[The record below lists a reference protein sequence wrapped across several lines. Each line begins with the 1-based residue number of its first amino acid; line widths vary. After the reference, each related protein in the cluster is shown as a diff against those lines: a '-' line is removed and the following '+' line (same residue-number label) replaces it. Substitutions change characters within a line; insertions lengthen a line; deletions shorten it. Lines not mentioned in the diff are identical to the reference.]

1 MAITL
6 YELKGTTR
14 SDYQT
19 NCAQLKDFCAIE
31 SDWRDIFRW
40 VMSISGEIPLYDEYN
55 KENGK
60 ISALWS
66 NNVLTVLVE
75 IVQKNLKEYVSSF
88 LDGNGTIYQK
98 KYTNDLHTKISAW
111 ILRLDNYL
119 QAGLSNASESAA
131 MRIAVIV
138 KEQLAK
144 SLPIKIDKIS
154 KRNPFEENET
164 NRPYF
169 TMLGALSD
177 IQDKFDY
184 YTQQVENSGDMDASL
199 ALLLVFI
206 RNYSEIIKEFNEKL
220 QEWPNF
226 YHKEILQVVPND
238 AVQDST
244 YLIITPNKEK
254 TCDTFMLPAHTQ
266 FLAGTNDDGTDLFY
280 KLEAKTYIVPAKI
293 DNVHSVFKIG
303 NSIYM
308 APIPLS
314 ENNKTPLF
322 DENNILNKQL
332 EYGWMFVS
340 HTLVLAE
347 GKRTITVS
355 FIIKENNNIS
365 EIELSR
371 QIANQTNAFTLWTSG
386 SEGWT
391 NYKYDLS
398 YEANKLLLIFK
409 FTINEEEDALSI
421 CQKNIHG
428 IESKYPAIRI
438 LANNSID
445 LDEWTTQIQFSDLQI
460 KIDVEDIRNFSL
472 YSEIGQL
479 DSTMPFYPFGTV
491 GERGSWFVFG
501 NEEIAEKLVHSVSL
515 KGTWNRLPNGGYGE
529 LYKNYTSKQPITDS
543 SFSVSCEWQDESQW
557 NTCVNSP
564 LSLFQTGTDSIAS
577 ENAIF
582 DFIIAEQKRLRMRS
596 SYEYHRNK
604 RGFYRIRLL
613 QPSIGFGMDAYRQQ
627 FADTM
632 IYNSGQKEKNWK
644 SLPATPQVP
653 LLADV
658 SVGYKAEGRF
668 TDNIEGDRLFRITET
683 SSYEECFLLGS
694 NAFNLMPVIEKQA
707 LQIGLRNLA
716 NVKQIRI
723 YLDLQYVKEGGM
735 IETDPKSAFPML
747 AWYSSVANAWYPIPQ
762 ECILAEETMGLT
774 RSGFIEW
781 KLSSI
786 KEYTDI
792 GGDTIFWV
800 RIGFN
805 NGAAPTYRVLK
816 GIYLNYVQV
825 VAENGNGNSL
835 AAKTI
840 SDLVKKDDRVASILQ
855 PVAGYGGKPVETSEN
870 ISIRQT
876 TRISTRSRAITPT
889 DYERM
894 ILERFTDIEKV
905 CCIPTT
911 ADEDRVRIVVFPQSE
926 NRKYPQLP
934 DWKLAEIEHFLAPYL
949 SIFAQ
954 VQVINPTYEPLT
966 IRFKAVL
973 KKDTL
978 DERDVKRRLTRRIYK
993 YFASWF
999 LCSKLPSLGL
1009 QYSHEG
1015 LQAWLANDEAIS
1027 KTISLEIEGG
1037 IAIKEIVDIYYKGS
1051 SLSCVLYP
1059 ENIDLELLDEAFGI
1073 GQVTIGTDFKIR

>member
-31 SDWRDIFRW
+31 SDWKEIFRW
-40 VMSISGEIPLYDEYN
+40 VMSISGEMPLYDEYN
-55 KENGK
+55 KENGNV
-60 ISALWS
+60 SALWS

-75 IVQKNLKEYVSSF
+75 IFQKNLKEYVSSF

-98 KYTNDLHTKISAW
+98 KYTNDLHTKINAW
-111 ILRLDNYL
+111 ILRLDNY
-119 QAGLSNASESAA
+119 QQVGWGNASESAA
-131 MRIAVIV
+131 MRIAAIV
-138 KEQLAK
+138 KEQLEQ
-144 SLPIKIDKIS
+144 SLPIKIDKIL
-154 KRNPFEENET
+154 KCNPFEEDET

-206 RNYSEIIKEFNEKL
+206 RHYGEVVKGFNEKL
-220 QEWPNF
+220 QEWPDF
-226 YHKEILQVVPND
+226 YYKEILQVTPKN
-238 AVQDST
+238 AVQDKT

-293 DNVHSVFKIG
+293 DNVHTVFRMG
-303 NSIYM
+303 NSIYT

-314 ENNKTPLF
+314 ENNETPLF

-365 EIELSR
+365 EMELSR
-371 QIANQTNAFTLWTSG
+371 QIANQTNAFTLWISG

-391 NYKYDLS
+391 NYRYNLS
-398 YEANKLLLIFK
+398 YESDKSLLIFK
-409 FTINEEEDALSI
+409 FTINEEEEALSI
-421 CQKNIHG
+421 CQKDIHG
-428 IESKYPAIRI
+428 IDSKYPAIRI
-438 LANNSID
+438 LANNRTE
-445 LDEWTTQIQFSDLQI
+445 LDAWATQIQFSDLQI
-460 KIDVEDIRNFSL
+460 KIDVESIRNFSL
-472 YSEIGQL
+472 YSEFGQM

-501 NEEIAEKLVHSVSL
+501 NEEIAKKLVHFVSL
-515 KGTWNRLPNGGYGE
+515 KGTWNRLPEGGYGE
-529 LYKNYTSKQPITDS
+529 LYKNYTTKQPITDS
-543 SFSVSCEWQDESQW
+543 SFSVSCEWQEESQW
-557 NTCVNSP
+557 NTCANSP
-564 LSLFQTGTDSIAS
+564 LSLFQTGTDGIAS
-577 ENAIF
+577 EYAKFN
-582 DFIIAEQKRLRMRS
+582 FIIAEQKLLRMGA

-604 RGFYRIRLL
+604 KGFYRIKLL
-613 QPSIGFGMDAYRQQ
+613 QPNIGFGMDAYRQQ

-644 SLPATPQVP
+644 PVPATPQVP
-653 LLADV
+653 LLEDV
-658 SVGYKAEGRF
+658 SIGYRAEGKLA
-668 TDNIEGDRLFRITET
+668 DNIEGDRLFRITET
-683 SSYEECFLLGS
+683 SSCEECILLGA
-694 NAFNLMPVIEKQA
+694 NALYLMPVIEKQA
-707 LQIGLRNLA
+707 LKIGLRDLE

-735 IETDPKSAFPML
+735 IKTDPKSASPML
-747 AWYSSVANAWYPIPQ
+747 AWYSSVANQWYPIPQ

-786 KEYTDI
+786 KEHTDM
-792 GGDTIFWV
+792 GGDTVFWF

-805 NGAAPTYRVLK
+805 NGIAPTYRVLK
-816 GIYLNYVQV
+816 GIYLNCFQV
-825 VAENGNGNSL
+825 VAENGNGSSL
-835 AAKTI
+835 TAKSI
-840 SDLVKKDDRVASILQ
+840 SALAKEDERVACILQ
-855 PVAGYGGKPVETSEN
+855 PLAGYGGKPVEASDN
-870 ISIRQT
+870 VSIRQT
-876 TRISTRSRAITPT
+876 TRISTRSRAVTPT

-905 CCIPTT
+905 CCIPATK
-911 ADEDRVRIVVFPQSE
+911 DESRVRVVVFPQSE
-926 NRKYPQLP
+926 YRKYPQLP
-934 DWKLAEIEHFLAPYL
+934 DWKLAEIEHFLAPYF

-966 IRFKAVL
+966 VCFKAVL

-978 DERDVKRRLTRRIYK
+978 DESDVKRRLTRRIYK

-999 LCSKLPSLGL
+999 LRGKLPSLGL

-1015 LQAWLANDEAIS
+1015 LRAWLANDETIS

-1037 IAIKEIVDIYYKGS
+1037 VAIKDKVDIYYKGS
-1051 SLSCVLYP
+1051 SESCVLYP
-1059 ENIDLELLDEAFGI
+1059 EKIDLELLDEASGI